1 MKVKILSS
9 NNKSTWY
16 NRYLNNQII
25 DVYYDIRLPKR
36 CFTGKNGNHC
46 LFNDD
51 VVITELP
58 ESFCV
63 KSCDDGIKWG
73 KYIQWLNKNYNTD
86 FCGRIFNSDRPYY
99 GVINDEGCGIKIP
112 FGTEIHIDDM
122 INHID
127 YMESQQH
134 INGGEQFSKES
145 QLTVKMDKEFDLTTI
160 EGRLAYARQH
170 YPIGTKYIPLYSTGK
185 SWGVHNIRSINYDI
199 RLHPE
204 GMLEGMLEGG
214 EGYIYANG
222 KWAEIIKGEE
232 FDLTTLE
239 GRIYHTKK
247 HYPIGT
253 KYIPLNSNGVPYK
266 FIKEINMFP
275 KYGSSCIEG
284 GFGFIY
290 ANGKWAEIIKE
301 EKNMETQKL
310 SREGLKEI
318 YSVACDEWQG
328 KLKSFGYR
336 NPLENYIDLTKEE
349 VNEMFFA
356 SNDKQ
361 KSILSKYLKQDDG
374 SINFDNLL
382 GDGYKLNE
390 RQLIGKRVFGLFSYK
405 SFYLDNKFDWK
416 IQKDE
421 FDELCLIPTRKK

>member
-1 MKVKILSS
+1 MKVKIL
-9 NNKSTWY
+9 KSKNETTWY
-16 NRYLNNQII
+16 KHFVDSEFEVGEYDRNNT
-25 DVYYDIRLPKR
+25 RLPFKISGMGWVYESD
-36 CFTGKNGNHC
+36 C
-46 LFNDD
+46 
-51 VVITELP
+51 VITELP

-86 FCGRIFNSDRPYY
+86 FCGRIFNFDRPYY
-99 GVINDEGCGIKIP
+99 GVINDEGWGIKIP
-112 FGTEIHIDDM
+112 FGTEIHIDD
-122 INHID
+122 IIKHID

-145 QLTVKMDKEFDLTTI
+145 QLIAKMDKILKE
-160 EGRLAYARQH
+160 
-170 YPIGTKYIPLYSTGK
+170 
-185 SWGVHNIRSINYDI
+185 
-199 RLHPE
+199 
-204 GMLEGMLEGG
+204 
-214 EGYIYANG
+214 
-222 KWAEIIKGEE
+222 EE

-374 SINFDNLL
+374 SINFDNIL

-390 RQLIGKRVFGLFSYK
+390 RQLIGKRTYGQYKSK

-421 FDELCLIPTRKK
+421 YGELCLIPTKKK

>member
-1 MKVKILSS
+1 MK
-9 NNKSTWY
+9 TFWY
-16 NRYLNNQII
+16 SDRIGDELYVDYNVESVGNPFIYTKNHH
-25 DVYYDIRLPKR
+25 YIRS
-36 CFTGKNGNHC
+36 C
-46 LFNDD
+46 DS
-51 VVITELP
+51 VITELP

-99 GVINDEGCGIKIP
+99 GVINDEGWGIKIP

-122 INHID
+122 IKHID

-145 QLTVKMDKEFDLTTI
+145 QLIAKMDKIL
-160 EGRLAYARQH
+160 
-170 YPIGTKYIPLYSTGK
+170 
-185 SWGVHNIRSINYDI
+185 
-199 RLHPE
+199 
-204 GMLEGMLEGG
+204 
-214 EGYIYANG
+214 
-222 KWAEIIKGEE
+222 
-232 FDLTTLE
+232 
-239 GRIYHTKK
+239 
-247 HYPIGT
+247 
-253 KYIPLNSNGVPYK
+253 
-266 FIKEINMFP
+266 
-275 KYGSSCIEG
+275 
-284 GFGFIY
+284 
-290 ANGKWAEIIKE
+290 KE
-301 EKNMETQKL
+301 ETNMETQKL

-374 SINFDNLL
+374 SVDLTKITVGQVNSIWL
-382 GDGYKLNE
+382 DGESIIEVRNRGEYKD
-390 RQLIGKRVFGLFSYK
+390 K
-405 SFYLDNKFDWK
+405 SFWLNDIFNWEIK
-416 IQKDE
+416 KDSKGK
-421 FDELCLIPTRKK
+421 LCLIPTKNK